1 MTKIH
6 SDPSSPTPQ
15 APVIEQIAKVKQINF
30 HILKNSETKSCQ
42 FWLALSRLGSLT
54 TKDLLDKPDI
64 KSIFHAAYN
73 IGLNET
79 QASLIVNTHLEVERY
94 IYLLPIQE
102 HSDFKP
108 HAIWMA
114 EIANAIKSLQV
125 DKIGFYLP
133 PQVFQEEDVDENNPN
148 LFESVMRHLV
158 LSTNITDFCLLS
170 GDHGSNFM
178 LNAALFLK
186 EDLMEESKANISIFH

>member
-1 MTKIH
+1 MTKLH
-6 SDPSSPTPQ
+6 NDPSAITHQ
-15 APVIEQIAKVKQINF
+15 APVIEQIDTVKQINF
-30 HILKNSETKSCQ
+30 HILKNADSNSCQ
-42 FWLALSRLGSLT
+42 FWLALSRIGSLT
-54 TKDLLDKPDI
+54 TADMLDKPDI

-73 IGLNET
+73 IGLNED
-79 QASLIVNTHLEVERY
+79 QATLIVNTQLDIERY

-102 HSDFKP
+102 HTEFKP
-108 HAIWMA
+108 RAMWMA

-125 DKIGFYLP
+125 EKIGFYLP
-133 PQVFQEEDVDENNPN
+133 PQVFQEEQDDTDNPN

-158 LSTNITDFCLLS
+158 LSTNVNDFYLLS

-186 EDLMEESKANISIFH
+186 EDLMEESKAQINIFH